1 MRFTGTT
8 RLIDLSEDRIESFS
22 EAVHPGEGASDG
34 VSGGMAPKRI
44 RAPGIREAGERRARI
59 FQRILGDAGRGA
71 REYVE
76 RFKAGRG
83 AE

>member
-8 RLIDLSEDRIESFS
+8 RLIDLDLSDDRIENLDD
-22 EAVHPGEGASDG
+22 AVPFQVTSRSRPSASRT
-34 VSGGMAPKRI
+34 VTQEKV
-44 RAPGIREAGERRARI
+44 ERRTRI

>member
-8 RLIDLSEDRIESFS
+8 RLIDLDLSEDRVEDLAG
-22 EAVHPGEGASDG
+22 AVPLQSLTPECRTTAS
-34 VSGGMAPKRI
+34 
-44 RAPGIREAGERRARI
+44 RAATREKVERRTRI

>member
-8 RLIDLSEDRIESFS
+8 RLIDLDLSEDRIEDLAD
-22 EAVHPGEGASDG
+22 AVPLQ
-34 VSGGMAPKRI
+34 VAPRHG
-44 RAPGIREAGERRARI
+44 RAATREKAERRTKI

>member
-8 RLIDLSEDRIESFS
+8 RMIDLDLSEDRVEDLAG
-22 EAVHPGEGASDG
+22 AVPLKTAT
-34 VSGGMAPKRI
+34 
-44 RAPGIREAGERRARI
+44 RERVERRTKI

>member
-8 RLIDLSEDRIESFS
+8 RLIDLDLSEARIEDLVDAVPLLTTSRS
-22 EAVHPGEGASDG
+22 RTSASRAVNQAVHVER
-34 VSGGMAPKRI
+34 V
-44 RAPGIREAGERRARI
+44 ERRTRI